1 MKLDRADFNGPTWFR
16 LETHVR
22 ARIAKLREDND
33 RPQNSEQQTATLRGR
48 ILELKELLALAAAP
62 AHEAGPDDGASTPN
76 QRV

>member
-1 MKLDRADFNGPTWFR
+1 MTNDPLDRRDFNGATWAR

-48 ILELKELLALAAAP
+48 ILELKELLALPMAAP
-62 AHEAGPDDGASTPN
+62 AEEASPE
-76 QRV
+76 